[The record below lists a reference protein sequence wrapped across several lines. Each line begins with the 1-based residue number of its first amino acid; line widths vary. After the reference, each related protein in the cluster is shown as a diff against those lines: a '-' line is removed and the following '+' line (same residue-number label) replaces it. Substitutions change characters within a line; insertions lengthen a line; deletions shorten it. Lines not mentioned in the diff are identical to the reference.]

1 MILDSINNPKDVK
14 KLNLIEQKQLAQ
26 ELRDKI
32 ITTVSTNGGHLASN
46 LGVVELSIA
55 IDYVFNFPNDKIV
68 WDVGHQ
74 CYSYKILSGRK
85 DEFDTLRQYEGIA
98 GFPKSDESSFDHFN
112 TGHSST
118 SVSAALGMARARD
131 INHSNEKV
139 IAVIGDGA
147 LTGGMAFEAL
157 NDAGISKTNL
167 LVILN
172 DNQMSID
179 KNVGGLSLMLSR
191 FRTRKM
197 YLFVGGKG
205 KSFVDKIPVIGK
217 HIVRFVRKTKRV
229 LKQIFISNMIFEDMG
244 FRYFGP
250 IDGHDLKQLE
260 RILEKIKDLDGP
272 VLLHVKTVKGKGYGP
287 AEQNPD
293 KFHATGK
300 FDIDTGNK
308 EKSCSKDYSK
318 AFGESLVKIAE
329 KNEKIVAITAAM
341 KDGTGLNEFADKYPD
356 RFFDVGIAEQH
367 AITMAAGMAKSS
379 LIPVVPIYAS
389 FLQRAYDQLL
399 HDVAMQNLHV
409 VICADR
415 AGIVGADGET
425 HQGLFDMAFV
435 NTIPNFTIMA
445 PKNFEELDLMLKF
458 AVDKVQGPVLI
469 RYPRGC
475 EQLEDI
481 ETEDI
486 KLGKAEVL
494 CEGQDFTIVTMGKM
508 VKRCYEIAQ
517 ELKEQDID
525 VTVINARFLKPL
537 DSDTILKYTQDVQ
550 KIITVEDAS
559 INNGLSQTV
568 ELLLND
574 KSNFKAFSY
583 PCAFIK
589 QGDYDSI
596 DELYKMR
603 KSDIKQYILDN
614 YEPKTKKRKSKKKS
628 KNTEETGLAVI
639 KPKKNGIL
647 NKIKDGLGKIRNKL
661 KKKST

>member
-14 KLNLIEQKQLAQ
+14 KLNLIEQKQLAK
-26 ELRDKI
+26 ELRDRI

-55 IDYVFNFPNDKIV
+55 IDYVFDFPNDKII

-74 CYSYKILSGRK
+74 CYSYKLLSGRK
-85 DEFDTLRQYEGIA
+85 DEFDTLREYNGIA
-98 GFPKSDESSFDHFN
+98 GFPKSEESSYDHFN

-118 SVSAALGMARARD
+118 SISAALGMARARD
-131 INHSNEKV
+131 INHGTEKV

-179 KNVGGLSLMLSR
+179 KNVGGLSLMLSK

-205 KSFVDKIPVIGK
+205 KSFVDKIPVVGE

-229 LKQIFISNMIFEDMG
+229 LKQLFISNMIFEDMG

-272 VLLHVKTVKGKGYGP
+272 VLLHVKTKKGKGYIP
-287 AEQNPD
+287 AEENPD
-293 KFHATGK
+293 KFHATGR
-300 FDIDTGNK
+300 FNVETGEK
-308 EKSCSKDYSK
+308 EKSCLKDYSK
-318 AFGESLVKIAE
+318 AFGESLVNIA
-329 KNEKIVAITAAM
+329 KTNDKVVAITAAM
-341 KDGTGLNEFADKYPD
+341 KDGTGLNDFAEKFPD

-367 AITMAAGMAKSS
+367 AITMAAGMAKSG
-379 LIPVVPIYAS
+379 LVPVVPIYAS

-409 VICADR
+409 VICGDR
-415 AGIVGADGET
+415 AGLVGADGET
-425 HQGLFDMAFV
+425 HQGLFDMAFI

-445 PKNFEELDLMLKF
+445 PKNFEELDLMLKY
-458 AVDKVQGPVLI
+458 AVDKKDGPVFI

-475 EQLEDI
+475 EELSDVESKPI
-481 ETEDI
+481 E
-486 KLGKAEVL
+486 LGKAEIL
-494 CEGQDFTIVTMGKM
+494 CEGSDFTIVAIGKM

-517 ELKEQDID
+517 ELKKQDID
-525 VTVINARFLKPL
+525 VTVINARFLRPL
-537 DSDTILKYTQDVQ
+537 DKRTIIDSFNLTQN
-550 KIITVEDAS
+550 IITVEDAS
-559 INNGLSQTV
+559 SNNGLSQMV
-568 ELLLND
+568 ELLLED
-574 KSNFKAFSY
+574 KKNFKAFSY
-583 PCAFIK
+583 PQSFIK

-596 DELYKMR
+596 DKLYGMR
-603 KSDIKQYILDN
+603 KEDIKKYIIDT
-614 YEPKTKKRKSKKKS
+614 YESKNKKRKSRKKE
-628 KNTEETGLAVI
+628 KNKETGLAVV
-639 KPKKNGIL
+639 KPKKEGLIKRL
-647 NKIKDGLGKIRNKL
+647 INKI

>member
-14 KLNLIEQKQLAQ
+14 NLNLIEQKQLAE
-26 ELRDKI
+26 ELREKI

-85 DEFDTLRQYEGIA
+85 DDFDTLREYNGLA
-98 GFPKSDESSFDHFN
+98 GFPKSEESSYDHFN

-131 INHSNEKV
+131 INHGTEKV

-179 KNVGGLSLMLSR
+179 KNVGGLSLMLSK
-191 FRTRKM
+191 FRTRKS
-197 YLFVGGKG
+197 YLFFGGKG
-205 KSFVDKIPVIGK
+205 KSFVDKIPVVGK
-217 HIVRFVRKTKRV
+217 HIVKFVRKTKRV

-260 RILEKIKDLDGP
+260 RILEKIKDLEGP
-272 VLLHVKTVKGKGYGP
+272 VLLHVKTVKGKGYAP

-293 KFHATGK
+293 KFHATGR
-300 FDIDTGNK
+300 FDIKTGEK

-329 KNEKIVAITAAM
+329 KNEKVVAITAAM
-341 KDGTGLNEFADKYPD
+341 KDGTGLKEFSEKFPD

-367 AITMAAGMAKSS
+367 AITMSAGMAKSG
-379 LIPVVPIYAS
+379 LVPVVPIYAS
-389 FLQRAYDQLL
+389 FLQRAYDQLI

-409 VICADR
+409 IVCSDR
-415 AGIVGADGET
+415 AGLVGADGET
-425 HQGLFDMAFV
+425 HQGLFDMAFF

-445 PKNFEELDLMLKF
+445 PKNFEELDLMLQF
-458 AVDKVQGPVLI
+458 AVDKIEGPVLI

-475 EQLEDI
+475 EQLEDV
-481 ETEDI
+481 ETEKI
-486 KLGKAEVL
+486 ELGKAEVL
-494 CEGQDFTIVTMGKM
+494 CKGYDFTIVAIGKM
-508 VKRCYEIAQ
+508 VKRCYEIAE
-517 ELKEQDID
+517 ELRKQDID
-525 VTVINARFLKPL
+525 ITVVNARFLKPL
-537 DSDTILKYTQDVQ
+537 DKETILKCIEETG

-559 INNGLSQTV
+559 INNGLSQMV
-568 ELLLND
+568 ELLIENKKD
-574 KSNFKAFSY
+574 FKAFSY
-583 PCAFIK
+583 PEAFIK
-589 QGDYDSI
+589 QGDYESI
-596 DELYKMR
+596 DKLYGMR
-603 KSDIKQYILDN
+603 KEDIKKYILDN
-614 YEPKTKKRKSKKKS
+614 YESKTKKRKSKKKEKES
-628 KNTEETGLAVI
+628 EETSLAVI
-639 KPKKNGIL
+639 KPKKEGLL
-647 NKIKDGLGKIRNKL
+647 NKVKKGLAKIKNKI